1 MCRKNAYLT
10 CLIGSKATAIRTKGR
25 AELWKPRREGLERG
39 RAAGL
44 KVMEG
49 LKRGHRRLRGFKETT
64 LVEHRVQP
72 YGLVQL
78 FEG

>member
-1 MCRKNAYLT
+1 MCRKK
-10 CLIGSKATAIRTKGR
+10 CLFNLPHRQQGTAIRTKGR

-49 LKRGHRRLRGFKETT
+49 LKGDH
-64 LVEHRVQP
+64 
-72 YGLVQL
+72 
-78 FEG
+78 

>member
-1 MCRKNAYLT
+1 MASRDLGGAGERCAEKNAYLT
-10 CLIGSKATAIRTKGR
+10 CLTGSKATAIRTKGR

-49 LKRGHRRLRGFKETT
+49 LKHGH
-64 LVEHRVQP
+64 
-72 YGLVQL
+72 
-78 FEG
+78 